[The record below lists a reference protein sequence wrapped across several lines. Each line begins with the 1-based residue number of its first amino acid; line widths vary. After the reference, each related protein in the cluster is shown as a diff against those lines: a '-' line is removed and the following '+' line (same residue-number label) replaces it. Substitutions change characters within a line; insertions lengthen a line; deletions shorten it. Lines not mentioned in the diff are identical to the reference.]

1 MYLDKAILFG
11 GDKMDDSIQ
20 DTFESV
26 RTENLFLR
34 IPKEEDLHSVFSI
47 EGNPAT
53 NKYRPA
59 GPTKDINEAK
69 ETLKEWR
76 NNWEIYGYG
85 YWTVI
90 LPSSSE
96 IIGFGG
102 IRRES
107 WKNRNILNLYYRFS
121 PRAWGRGYATE
132 VAGTAVKMADVYLPN
147 LPVVARIRS
156 INKPSIRVAER
167 VGLQHCS
174 ELDSTEHMVFTL
186 KKGF

>member
-1 MYLDKAILFG
+1 
-11 GDKMDDSIQ
+11 MDDSIHN
-20 DTFESV
+20 TFESV

-34 IPKEEDLHSVFSI
+34 IPEEEDLHSVFSI

-59 GPTKDINEAK
+59 GPMKDINEAE

-76 NNWEIYGYG
+76 NNWEIYGY
-85 YWTVI
+85 WAVI
-90 LPSSSE
+90 LPSSPE
-96 IIGFGG
+96 IIGFDG
-102 IRRES
+102 IRREN

-121 PRAWGRGYATE
+121 PKAWGRGNAKE
-132 VAGTAVKMADVYLPN
+132 VAGTAVEMADVYLPN

-156 INKPSIRVAER
+156 VNKPTIRVAER

-174 ELDSTEHMVFTL
+174 NSFSSA
-186 KKGF
+186 KKFKY